1 MADAL
6 TAALNA
12 GVSLDEI
19 ERMTTMNGFSLDEI
33 AKAAE
38 SIAARKASQH
48 DAIGAD
54 DVRDC
59 LDTDDR
65 KTDKDGFPA
74 VRCTAS
80 NFLEIMRRDSHFAG
94 LKFNVLREL
103 PELHTSAKKRL
114 WTDADDAVA
123 RFTSNKITAFRMFKN
138 SMMPLKR
145 SFKSA
150 VTTRSLTS

>member
-12 GVSLDEI
+12 GVSLDAI
-19 ERMTTMNGFSLDEI
+19 EKMTTVNGFSLDEI
-33 AKAAE
+33 ARAAE
-38 SIAARKASQH
+38 SIAARNASQR

-80 NFLEIMRRDSHFAG
+80 NFLEIMRRDPYFAG
-94 LKFNVLREL
+94 LKFNVLRERQSCI
-103 PELHTSAKKRL
+103 PVQKNASGRMQTTQRHE
-114 WTDADDAVA
+114 
-123 RFTSNKITAFRMFKN
+123 FTSSKITAFRALKN
-138 SMMPLKR
+138 SMMPLRR